1 MFPGP
6 SWLRRPGG
14 EVATGGYRFSYRV
27 GERGEGHHLAR
38 QETGQG
44 DKVRGSYSYVDPT
57 GTLVKAEIS
66 RLCVR
71 EGPITDS
78 FRSFHLSYAIKR
90 GLWVA

>member
-44 DKVRGSYSYVDPT
+44 GKVRGSYSYVDPT
-57 GTLVKAEIS
+57 GSLVLVNYEASQEGGYTES
-66 RLCVR
+66 RRRVLRRERVR
-71 EGPITDS
+71 RTGGQ
-78 FRSFHLSYAIKR
+78 H
-90 GLWVA
+90 

>member
-6 SWLRRPGG
+6 SWPRRPGG

-27 GERGEGHHLAR
+27 GERGDGHHLAR

-57 GTLVKAEIS
+57 GSLVLVNYEASQEDGYTES
-66 RLCVR
+66 RRRVLRRERVR
-71 EGPITDS
+71 RTGGQ
-78 FRSFHLSYAIKR
+78 H
-90 GLWVA
+90 

>member
-1 MFPGP
+1 MQ
-6 SWLRRPGG
+6 
-14 EVATGGYRFSYRV
+14 V
-27 GERGEGHHLAR
+27 GERRDRHHLAR

-44 DKVRGSYSYVDPT
+44 GRGRGSYSYVDPT

-66 RLCVR
+66 RLCVIG
-71 EGPITDS
+71 GPITDS